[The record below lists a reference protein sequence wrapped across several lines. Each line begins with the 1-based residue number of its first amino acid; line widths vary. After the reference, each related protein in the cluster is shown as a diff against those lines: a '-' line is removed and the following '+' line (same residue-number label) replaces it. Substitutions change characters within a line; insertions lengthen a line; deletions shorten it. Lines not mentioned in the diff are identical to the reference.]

1 LKFYTKTIK
10 NISFPLLSLLVF
22 ISPFNISLAEEK
34 GEEET
39 YSISLVQT
47 AEVGKEIIE
56 VEDKKVL
63 TETYK
68 VEKGD
73 WIWQLFRERGL
84 LEKHNLRELLSML
97 KTLNKD
103 LANLD
108 VIRPN
113 QEIVIPLVISPIGA
127 GPKLAKKAT
136 ETPISPEMLKDIKLE
151 NYTVRRGDSLV
162 KVIRSR
168 YQISDEKLYREYLE
182 LVRGLNPSIEDL
194 DTVSP
199 GQIVKLPI
207 WTPQVVRAPIA
218 PKASLKPERVAQKAR
233 RTALGYQLGQ
243 IFTHMGEEW
252 VQTGHHFIPL
262 KSGGH
267 IDLNADS
274 FPIINLFN
282 GYKVIVDLY
291 NAMPEK
297 MSTVIESSWE
307 NYAIVHL
314 NKDDNLRTA
323 FDKALT
329 ACHYSKIYKLGE
341 PLDLRG
347 DIPFRIAGDWII
359 LPTASPGGE
368 KEKMIMITLV
378 DDHTPRTP
386 RAIQD
391 FLRTQGIKAIDYP
404 PGDDAVEP
412 TAAKLVVLKAGNDIS
427 SLIETIL
434 NLTGQPF
441 SRGVEIPIYKSGKSN
456 FNLVTRADFLLE
468 VNGRDCIIDLKGLEP
483 DIATLLEEHQ
493 FRVLLLDGDKDP
505 SSIVSKTLGLL
516 GVQFDSK
523 PHDFMAAERDQQKN
537 VRLTIPGIVFQA
549 NSGKNI
555 FATPLEIPD
564 DIALFLSQRGYDIL
578 NLTLS

>member
-1 LKFYTKTIK
+1 LKFYTQTIK
-10 NISFPLLSLLVF
+10 NISFLLISLLVF
-22 ISPFNISLAEEK
+22 ISPINKSLAQEK

-56 VEDKKVL
+56 VEDKKIL

-73 WIWQLFRERGL
+73 WIWQIFREKGL
-84 LEKHNLRELLSML
+84 LQKQNLAELLSML

-103 LANLD
+103 LADLD
-108 VIRPN
+108 VIHPN
-113 QEIVIPLVISPIGA
+113 QEIVIPLVISPVGA
-127 GPKLAKKAT
+127 GPAVAKKAT
-136 ETPISPEMLKDIKLE
+136 EPISPETLKDIKLE
-151 NYTVRRGDSLV
+151 NYTIRRGDTLV

-168 YQISDEKLYREYLE
+168 YEISDEKLYREYLE

-207 WTPQVVRAPIA
+207 WTPQVVRAPVVH
-218 PKASLKPERVAQKAR
+218 KASLKPEHVAQKAR
-233 RTALGYQLGQ
+233 RTALAYQLGQ
-243 IFTHMGEEW
+243 ILTHMGEEW

-267 IDLNADS
+267 IDLKGDS
-274 FPIINLFN
+274 FPIVNLFN

-297 MSTVIESSWE
+297 MGTVIESSWE

-314 NKDDNLRTA
+314 NENDNLRTA
-323 FDKALT
+323 FDKVLP

-341 PLDLRG
+341 TLDLRG

-359 LPTASPGGE
+359 QPTASPGGE

-391 FLRTQGIKAIDYP
+391 FLRTQGIKVIDYP
-404 PGDDAVEP
+404 PADDAFEP
-412 TAAKLVVLKAGNDIS
+412 AAAKLEVLKAGNDIS

-456 FNLVTRADFLLE
+456 FNLVMKADFLLK
-468 VNGRDCIIDLKGLEP
+468 VNEKDCIIDLKGLEP

-493 FRVLLLDGDKDP
+493 FKVLLLAGDKDP
-505 SSIVSKTLGLL
+505 SSIVSKTLVLL

-537 VRLTIPGIVFQA
+537 ITLTIPGIVFQA

>member
-1 LKFYTKTIK
+1 LENYSQTIK
-10 NISFPLLSLLVF
+10 NISLLLLSLLVF
-22 ISPFNISLAEEK
+22 TSPFKFSLAQEK

-47 AEVGKEIIE
+47 AEVGKEIID

-63 TETYK
+63 TETYR

-84 LEKHNLRELLSML
+84 LQKRNVSELLSML

-103 LANLD
+103 LVNLD
-108 VIRPN
+108 VIHPN
-113 QEIVIPLVISPIGA
+113 QEIVIPLVIGPIGSS
-127 GPKLAKKAT
+127 PKLAKKSD
-136 ETPISPEMLKDIKLE
+136 ETPISPEMLKDLKLE
-151 NYTVRRGDSLV
+151 NYTVRRGDTLV

-182 LVRGLNPSIEDL
+182 LVRGLNPSLEDL
-194 DTVSP
+194 DAVHP
-199 GQIVKLPI
+199 GQVVRLPI

-218 PKASLKPERVAQKAR
+218 PKASLKPERIAQKAI

-243 IFTHMGEEW
+243 IFTQMGEEW

-267 IDLNADS
+267 IDLKADS
-274 FPIINLFN
+274 FPVINLFN
-282 GYKVIVDLY
+282 GFKVIVDLHG
-291 NAMPEK
+291 ALPEK

-307 NYAIVHL
+307 NYSIIHL
-314 NKDDNLRTA
+314 NKNDNLRTA
-323 FDKALT
+323 FDKILP

-341 PLDLRG
+341 PLELRG
-347 DIPFRIAGDWII
+347 DIPFRIAADWII
-359 LPTASPGGE
+359 QPTTAPTGE
-368 KEKMIMITLV
+368 REKMIMITLV
-378 DDHTPRTP
+378 DDRSTGTP

-391 FLRTQGIKAIDYP
+391 FLRTQGIKSIDYP
-404 PGDDAVEP
+404 PAEDDVE
-412 TAAKLVVLKAGNDIS
+412 TATGKSEVLKAGNDIS
-427 SLIETIL
+427 SLIETIM

-441 SRGVEIPIYKSGKSN
+441 SRGVEIPIYKSGKTH
-456 FNLVTRADFLLE
+456 FNLVMRADFLLK
-468 VNGRDCIIDLKGLEP
+468 VKGKDCIIDLTGLEP

-493 FRVLLLDGDKDP
+493 FSVLPLAGDKDP
-505 SSIVSKTLGLL
+505 SSIVSKTLDLL

-523 PHDFMAAERDQQKN
+523 PHDFIAAERDQQKN
-537 VRLTIPGIVFQA
+537 IRLTIPGIVFQA

-555 FATPLEIPD
+555 LATPLTIPD
-564 DIALFLSQRGYDIL
+564 DIALFLSQRGYNIL

>member
-1 LKFYTKTIK
+1 MKIYSQTIK
-10 NISFPLLSLLVF
+10 NISFLLLSLLVF
-22 ISPFNISLAEEK
+22 ISPFNISLAQEK
-34 GEEET
+34 REEET

-84 LEKHNLRELLSML
+84 LQKHNVSELLSML

-103 LANLD
+103 LENLD
-108 VIRPN
+108 VIHPN

-127 GPKLAKKAT
+127 GPRLAKKAPQ
-136 ETPISPEMLKDIKLE
+136 TPISPEMLKDIKLE
-151 NYTVRRGDSLV
+151 NYTIRRGDTLI

-168 YQISDEKLYREYLE
+168 YEISDEKLYNEYLE

-194 DTVSP
+194 DAVNP
-199 GQIVKLPI
+199 GQVVRLPI

-218 PKASLKPERVAQKAR
+218 PEAPIKPERIAQEAR
-233 RTALGYQLGQ
+233 RAALAYQLGQ

-252 VQTGHHFIPL
+252 VQTGFHFIPL
-262 KSGGH
+262 QSGGY
-267 IDLNADS
+267 INLKADS

-282 GYKVIVDLY
+282 GYKVIVDSH

-297 MSTVIESSWE
+297 MSTVIESSWG

-323 FDKALT
+323 FDKILS

-341 PLDLRG
+341 PLELRG

-359 LPTASPGGE
+359 KPTAAPSGE
-368 KEKMIMITLV
+368 REKMIMITLV
-378 DDHTPRTP
+378 DDRTPRTP

-404 PGDDAVEP
+404 PADDAVEP
-412 TAAKLVVLKAGNDIS
+412 SAGKLEVLKAGNDVS

-434 NLTGQPF
+434 NLTGHPF
-441 SRGVEIPIYKSGKSN
+441 SRGVEIPIYKSGKAN
-456 FNLVTRADFLLE
+456 FNLVMKADFLLK

-483 DIATLLEEHQ
+483 DIASLLEEHQ
-493 FRVLLLDGDKDP
+493 FRVLLLAGDKDP
-505 SSIVSKTLGLL
+505 SSIVAKTLDLL

-523 PHDFMAAERDQQKN
+523 PHDFMAAERDRQKN
-537 VRLTIPGIVFQA
+537 VRLTINGIVFQA

>member
-1 LKFYTKTIK
+1 MKFYTQTIK
-10 NISFPLLSLLVF
+10 NISFLLISLLVF
-22 ISPFNISLAEEK
+22 ISPINKSLAQEK

-56 VEDKKVL
+56 VEDKKIL

-73 WIWQLFRERGL
+73 WIWQIFREKGL
-84 LEKHNLRELLSML
+84 LQKQNLAELLSML

-103 LANLD
+103 LADLD
-108 VIRPN
+108 VIHPN
-113 QEIVIPLVISPIGA
+113 QEIVIPLVISPVGA
-127 GPKLAKKAT
+127 GPAVAKKAT
-136 ETPISPEMLKDIKLE
+136 EPISPETLKDIKLE
-151 NYTVRRGDSLV
+151 NYTIRRGDTLV

-168 YQISDEKLYREYLE
+168 YEISDEKLYREYLE

-194 DTVSP
+194 DNVSP

-207 WTPQVVRAPIA
+207 WTPQVVRAPVVH
-218 PKASLKPERVAQKAR
+218 KASLKPEHVAQKAR
-233 RTALGYQLGQ
+233 RTALAYQLGQ
-243 IFTHMGEEW
+243 ILTHMGEEW
-252 VQTGHHFIPL
+252 VHTGHHFIPL

-267 IDLNADS
+267 IDLKGDS
-274 FPIINLFN
+274 FPIVNLFN

-297 MSTVIESSWE
+297 MGTVIESSWE

-314 NKDDNLRTA
+314 NENDNLRTA
-323 FDKALT
+323 FDKVLP

-359 LPTASPGGE
+359 QPTGSPGGE

-391 FLRTQGIKAIDYP
+391 FLRTQGIKVIDYP
-404 PGDDAVEP
+404 PADDAFEP
-412 TAAKLVVLKAGNDIS
+412 AAAKLEVLKAGNDIS

-456 FNLVTRADFLLE
+456 FNLVMKADFLLK
-468 VNGRDCIIDLKGLEP
+468 VNEKDCIIDLKGLEP

-493 FRVLLLDGDKDP
+493 FKVLLLAGDKDP
-505 SSIVSKTLGLL
+505 SSIVSKTLDLL

-537 VRLTIPGIVFQA
+537 ITLTIPGIVFQA

>member
-1 LKFYTKTIK
+1 MKFYTQTIK
-10 NISFPLLSLLVF
+10 NISFLLISLLVF
-22 ISPFNISLAEEK
+22 ISPINKSLAQEK

-56 VEDKKVL
+56 VEDKKIL

-73 WIWQLFRERGL
+73 WIWQIFREKGL
-84 LEKHNLRELLSML
+84 LQKQNLAELLSML

-103 LANLD
+103 LADLD
-108 VIRPN
+108 VIHPN
-113 QEIVIPLVISPIGA
+113 QEIVIPLVISPVGA
-127 GPKLAKKAT
+127 GPAVAKKAT
-136 ETPISPEMLKDIKLE
+136 EPISPETLKDIKLE
-151 NYTVRRGDSLV
+151 NYTIRRGDTLV

-168 YQISDEKLYREYLE
+168 YEISDEKLYREYLE

-194 DTVSP
+194 DNVSP

-207 WTPQVVRAPIA
+207 WTPQVVRAPVVH
-218 PKASLKPERVAQKAR
+218 KASLKPEHVAQKAR
-233 RTALGYQLGQ
+233 RTALAYQLGQ
-243 IFTHMGEEW
+243 ILTHMGEEW
-252 VQTGHHFIPL
+252 VHTGHHFIPL

-267 IDLNADS
+267 IDLKGDS
-274 FPIINLFN
+274 FPIVNLFN

-297 MSTVIESSWE
+297 MGTVIESSWE

-314 NKDDNLRTA
+314 NENDNLRTA
-323 FDKALT
+323 FDKVLP

-341 PLDLRG
+341 TLDLRG

-359 LPTASPGGE
+359 QPTGSPGGE

-391 FLRTQGIKAIDYP
+391 FLRTQGIKVIDYP
-404 PGDDAVEP
+404 PADDAFEP
-412 TAAKLVVLKAGNDIS
+412 AAAKLEVLKAGNDIS

-456 FNLVTRADFLLE
+456 FNLVMKADFLLK
-468 VNGRDCIIDLKGLEP
+468 VNEKDCIIDLKGLEP

-493 FRVLLLDGDKDP
+493 FKVLLLAGDKDP
-505 SSIVSKTLGLL
+505 SSIVSKTLDLL

-537 VRLTIPGIVFQA
+537 ITLTIPGIVFQA

>member
-1 LKFYTKTIK
+1 MKVYTQTIK
-10 NISFPLLSLLVF
+10 NISLLLLSLLVF
-22 ISPFNISLAEEK
+22 LLPLNISLAQEK

-56 VEDKKVL
+56 LEDKKVL

-84 LEKHNLRELLSML
+84 LQKHNLSELLAML

-103 LANLD
+103 LENLD
-108 VIRPN
+108 VIHPN

-127 GPKLAKKAT
+127 SPKLAKKAPP
-136 ETPISPEMLKDIKLE
+136 TPISPEMLKDIKLE
-151 NYTVRRGDSLV
+151 NYTIRRGDSLV

-168 YQISDEKLYREYLE
+168 YEISDEKLYREYLQ

-194 DTVSP
+194 DAVNP
-199 GQIVKLPI
+199 GQVVRLPI

-218 PKASLKPERVAQKAR
+218 PKASLKPERIAQKAR

-252 VQTGHHFIPL
+252 VQTGYHFIPL

-282 GYKVIVDLY
+282 GHKVIVDLH

-297 MSTVIESSWE
+297 MSTVIESSWQ

-314 NKDDNLRTA
+314 NEDENLRTA
-323 FDKALT
+323 FDKILP

-341 PLDLRG
+341 HIELRG
-347 DIPFRIAGDWII
+347 DIPFRISGDWII
-359 LPTASPGGE
+359 QPTAAPSGE

-378 DDHTPRTP
+378 DERTPRTP

-391 FLRTQGIKAIDYP
+391 FLRTQGVKAIDYP
-404 PGDDAVEP
+404 PADDAVE
-412 TAAKLVVLKAGNDIS
+412 TSAGKLEVLKAGNDVS

-434 NLTGQPF
+434 NLTGQSF
-441 SRGVEIPIYKSGKSN
+441 SRGVEIPIYKSGKAS
-456 FNLVTRADFLLE
+456 FNLVMQADFLLK
-468 VNGRDCIIDLKGLEP
+468 VNGKECIIDLKGLEP
-483 DIATLLEEHQ
+483 DIANLLEEHQ
-493 FRVLLLDGDKDP
+493 FRVLLLAGDKDP
-505 SSIVSKTLGLL
+505 SSIVSKTLDLL

-555 FATPLEIPD
+555 FATSLEIPD
-564 DIALFLSQRGYDIL
+564 DIALFLSQRGYNIL

>member
-1 LKFYTKTIK
+1 MKYYIQIIK
-10 NISFPLLSLLVF
+10 NISFLLLSLLVF
-22 ISPFNISLAEEK
+22 TPPFNNSIAQEK
-34 GEEET
+34 GAEET

-47 AEVGKEIIE
+47 AEPGKEIIE

-63 TETYK
+63 TETIK

-108 VIRPN
+108 VIHPD
-113 QEIVIPLVISPIGA
+113 QSIVIPLVISPVGA
-127 GPKLAKKAT
+127 SPRLAKKVTA
-136 ETPISPEMLKDIKLE
+136 EPISPEKLKDLKLE
-151 NYTVRRGDSLV
+151 NYTIRRGDSLV

-168 YQISDEKLYREYLE
+168 YEISDEKLYREYLE

-194 DTVSP
+194 DAVHP
-199 GQIVKLPI
+199 GQVVRLPI

-218 PKASLKPERVAQKAR
+218 PKASLEPARIAQKAR

-243 IFTHMGEEW
+243 IFTFMGEEW
-252 VQTGHHFIPL
+252 VQAGHHFIPL

-267 IDLNADS
+267 IDLKGHT

-282 GYKVIVDLY
+282 GRKVIVDLH
-291 NAMPEK
+291 NALPEK
-297 MSTVIESSWE
+297 MSTVIQSSWE
-307 NYAIVHL
+307 NYAVVHL
-314 NKDDNLRTA
+314 DKEDNLRTA
-323 FDKALT
+323 FDKILP

-341 PLDLRG
+341 PLELRG
-347 DIPFRIAGDWII
+347 DIPFRISGDWII
-359 LPTASPGGE
+359 QPTKTPSGE
-368 KEKMIMITLV
+368 REKSIMITLV
-378 DDHTPRTP
+378 DDRTPRTP
-386 RAIQD
+386 PAIQD

-404 PGDDAVEP
+404 PPEDAAAPSDD
-412 TAAKLVVLKAGNDIS
+412 KLEILKAGNDVS

-434 NLTGQPF
+434 NLTGQSF
-441 SRGVEIPIYKSGKSN
+441 SRDKEIPIFKSGKTN
-456 FNLVTRADFLLE
+456 FDLVMKADFLFE
-468 VNGRDCIIDLKGLEP
+468 VKGRDCIIDLQGMEP
-483 DIATLLEEHQ
+483 DMAKLLKEHR
-493 FRVLLLDGDKDP
+493 FSVLLLAGDKDP
-505 SSIVSKTLGLL
+505 SSIVSKTLDLL

-523 PHDFMAAERDQQKN
+523 PHDFMAAERDHQKN
-537 VRLTIPGIVFQA
+537 VKLTIQGIVFQA

-555 FATPLEIPD
+555 LATPVEIPD
-564 DIALFLSQRGYDIL
+564 DIALFLSRRGYNIL

>member
-1 LKFYTKTIK
+1 M
-10 NISFPLLSLLVF
+10 LLISLLVF
-22 ISPFNISLAEEK
+22 ISPINESLAQEK

-73 WIWQLFRERGL
+73 WIWQIFREKGL
-84 LEKHNLRELLSML
+84 LQKQNLAELLSML

-103 LANLD
+103 LADLD
-108 VIRPN
+108 VIHPN
-113 QEIVIPLVISPIGA
+113 QEIVIPLVISPVGA
-127 GPKLAKKAT
+127 GPAVAKKAT
-136 ETPISPEMLKDIKLE
+136 EPISPETLKDIKLE
-151 NYTVRRGDSLV
+151 NYTIRRGDTLV

-168 YQISDEKLYREYLE
+168 YEISDEKLYREYLE

-207 WTPQVVRAPIA
+207 WTPQVVRAPIV
-218 PKASLKPERVAQKAR
+218 PKASLKPEHVAQKAR

-243 IFTHMGEEW
+243 IFTYMGEEW

-267 IDLNADS
+267 IDLKGDS
-274 FPIINLFN
+274 FPIVNLFN

-297 MSTVIESSWE
+297 MGTVIESSWG

-314 NKDDNLRTA
+314 NENDNLRTA
-323 FDKALT
+323 FDKVLP

-359 LPTASPGGE
+359 QPTASPGGE

-378 DDHTPRTP
+378 DDRTPRTP

-391 FLRTQGIKAIDYP
+391 FLRTQGIKVIDYP
-404 PGDDAVEP
+404 PADDAFEP
-412 TAAKLVVLKAGNDIS
+412 AAAKLEVLKAGNDIS

-456 FNLVTRADFLLE
+456 FNLVMKADFLLK
-468 VNGRDCIIDLKGLEP
+468 VNEKDCIIDLKGLEP

-493 FRVLLLDGDKDP
+493 FKVLLLAGDKNP
-505 SSIVSKTLGLL
+505 SSVVSKTLDLL

-523 PHDFMAAERDQQKN
+523 PHDFMAAKRDQQKN
-537 VRLTIPGIVFQA
+537 VTLTIPGIVFQA

>member
-1 LKFYTKTIK
+1 
-10 NISFPLLSLLVF
+10 
-22 ISPFNISLAEEK
+22 
-34 GEEET
+34 
-39 YSISLVQT
+39 
-47 AEVGKEIIE
+47 
-56 VEDKKVL
+56 
-63 TETYK
+63 
-68 VEKGD
+68 
-73 WIWQLFRERGL
+73 
-84 LEKHNLRELLSML
+84 
-97 KTLNKD
+97 
-103 LANLD
+103 
-108 VIRPN
+108 
-113 QEIVIPLVISPIGA
+113 
-127 GPKLAKKAT
+127 
-136 ETPISPEMLKDIKLE
+136 MLKDIKLE
-151 NYTVRRGDSLV
+151 NYTVRRGDTLV

-218 PKASLKPERVAQKAR
+218 PKASLEPEGVAQKVR

-267 IDLNADS
+267 IDLKADS

-323 FDKALT
+323 FDKVLP

-359 LPTASPGGE
+359 QPTASPGGE

-378 DDHTPRTP
+378 DDYTPKTP

-404 PGDDAVEP
+404 PADDAVEP
-412 TAAKLVVLKAGNDIS
+412 SAAKLEVLKAGNDIS

-441 SRGVEIPIYKSGKSN
+441 SQGVEIPIYKSGKSN
-456 FNLVTRADFLLE
+456 FNLVMRADFLLK
-468 VNGRDCIIDLKGLEP
+468 VSGRDCIIDLKGMEP
-483 DIATLLEEHQ
+483 DMAALLEEHQ
-493 FRVLLLDGDKDP
+493 FMVLLLAGDKDP
-505 SSIVSKTLGLL
+505 SSVVSKTLGLL

-555 FATPLEIPD
+555 FATPLDIPD

>member
-1 LKFYTKTIK
+1 LKFYSQIIK
-10 NISFPLLSLLVF
+10 NISFLLISLLVF
-22 ISPFNISLAEEK
+22 ISPINESLAQEK

-39 YSISLVQT
+39 YSISLIQT

-56 VEDKKVL
+56 VEDKKIL

-73 WIWQLFRERGL
+73 WIWQIFREKGL
-84 LEKHNLRELLSML
+84 LQKQNLGELLSML

-108 VIRPN
+108 VIHPN
-113 QEIVIPLVISPIGA
+113 QEIVIPLVISPMGA
-127 GPKLAKKAT
+127 SPKLAKKAT
-136 ETPISPEMLKDIKLE
+136 EPISPEMLKDIKLE
-151 NYTVRRGDSLV
+151 NYTIRRGDTLV

-168 YQISDEKLYREYLE
+168 YEISDEKLYREYLE

-218 PKASLKPERVAQKAR
+218 PKASLKPEHVAQKAR
-233 RTALGYQLGQ
+233 QTALGYQLGQ
-243 IFTHMGEEW
+243 IFTYMGEEW

-267 IDLNADS
+267 IDLKGDS
-274 FPIINLFN
+274 FPVLNLFN

-291 NAMPEK
+291 EAMPEK
-297 MSTVIESSWE
+297 MGTVIESSWG

-314 NKDDNLRTA
+314 NENDNLRTA
-323 FDKALT
+323 FDKVLP

-359 LPTASPGGE
+359 QPTASPGGE

-404 PGDDAVEP
+404 PADDAFEP
-412 TAAKLVVLKAGNDIS
+412 AAAKLEVLKAGNDIS

-441 SRGVEIPIYKSGKSN
+441 SRGVEIPIYKSGESN
-456 FNLVTRADFLLE
+456 FNLVMKAGFLLK
-468 VNGRDCIIDLKGLEP
+468 VNGKDCIIDLKGLEP

-493 FRVLLLDGDKDP
+493 FRVLLLAGDKDP
-505 SSIVSKTLGLL
+505 SSIVSKTLDLL

-537 VRLTIPGIVFQA
+537 VTLTIPGIVFQA

>member
-1 LKFYTKTIK
+1 MKYYSQIIR
-10 NISFPLLSLLVF
+10 NISFLLLSLLVF
-22 ISPFNISLAEEK
+22 TPPFNISLAQEK

-63 TETYK
+63 AETIT

-73 WIWQLFRERGL
+73 WIWRLFRERGL

-103 LANLD
+103 LVNLD
-108 VIRPN
+108 VIHPN
-113 QEIVIPLVISPIGA
+113 QSIVIPLIISPIGA
-127 GPKLAKKAT
+127 SPKLAKKVTA
-136 ETPISPEMLKDIKLE
+136 TPISPEKLKDLKLE
-151 NYTVRRGDSLV
+151 NYTIRPGDSLV

-168 YQISDEKLYREYLE
+168 YEISDEKLYREYLE
-182 LVRGLNPSIEDL
+182 LVRGLNPSMGDL
-194 DTVSP
+194 DTIHP
-199 GQIVKLPI
+199 GQVVRLPM

-218 PKASLKPERVAQKAR
+218 PKTSHKPERIAQKAR

-243 IFTHMGEEW
+243 IFTHVGEEW

-267 IDLNADS
+267 IDLKGDT

-282 GYKVIVDLY
+282 GYKVIVDLH
-291 NAMPEK
+291 NVLPEK
-297 MSTVIESSWE
+297 MSAVIESSWE
-307 NYAIVHL
+307 NYTVVHL
-314 NKDDNLRTA
+314 NKDDNLTTA
-323 FDKALT
+323 FDKILP

-341 PLDLRG
+341 PLELRG
-347 DIPFRIAGDWII
+347 DIPFRISGDWII
-359 LPTASPGGE
+359 QPTTAPSGE
-368 KEKMIMITLV
+368 REKMIMITLV
-378 DDHTPRTP
+378 DDRTPRTP

-391 FLRTQGIKAIDYP
+391 FLLTQGIKAIDYP
-404 PGDDAVEP
+404 PVEDAVEP
-412 TAAKLVVLKAGNDIS
+412 SDGKLEVLKAGNDIS

-434 NLTGQPF
+434 NLTGQTF
-441 SRGVEIPIYKSGKSN
+441 SRGVDIPIYKSGKTN
-456 FNLVTRADFLLE
+456 FNLVMKADFLFE
-468 VNGRDCIIDLKGLEP
+468 VNGKDCIIDLKGMEP
-483 DIATLLEEHQ
+483 DIANLLKEHR
-493 FRVLLLDGDKDP
+493 FSVLLLAGDKDP
-505 SSIVSKTLGLL
+505 SSIVSKTLDLL

-523 PHDFMAAERDQQKN
+523 PHDFMAAERDHQKN
-537 VRLTIPGIVFQA
+537 VRLTIHGIVFQA

-555 FATPLEIPD
+555 LATPLEIPN
-564 DIALFLSQRGYDIL
+564 DIALFLSRRGYNIL

>member
-1 LKFYTKTIK
+1 
-10 NISFPLLSLLVF
+10 
-22 ISPFNISLAEEK
+22 
-34 GEEET
+34 
-39 YSISLVQT
+39 
-47 AEVGKEIIE
+47 
-56 VEDKKVL
+56 
-63 TETYK
+63 
-68 VEKGD
+68 
-73 WIWQLFRERGL
+73 
-84 LEKHNLRELLSML
+84 
-97 KTLNKD
+97 
-103 LANLD
+103 
-108 VIRPN
+108 
-113 QEIVIPLVISPIGA
+113 
-127 GPKLAKKAT
+127 
-136 ETPISPEMLKDIKLE
+136 MLKDTKLE
-151 NYTVRRGDSLV
+151 NYTIRRGDTLV

-168 YQISDEKLYREYLE
+168 YQISDEELYREYLE

-194 DTVSP
+194 DAVSP
-199 GQIVKLPI
+199 GQVVRLPI
-207 WTPQVVRAPIA
+207 WTPQLVRAPIA
-218 PKASLKPERVAQKAR
+218 PKASLKPENIAQKAR
-233 RTALGYQLGQ
+233 RTALAYQLGQ

-252 VQTGHHFIPL
+252 LQTGHHFIPL

-267 IDLNADS
+267 IDLKADS

-282 GYKVIVDLY
+282 GYKVIVDMHS
-291 NAMPEK
+291 AMPEK
-297 MSTVIESSWE
+297 MSTVIASSWQ

-314 NKDDNLRTA
+314 DKDDNLRTA
-323 FDKALT
+323 VDKILP

-341 PLDLRG
+341 PIDLRG

-359 LPTASPGGE
+359 KPTTEPSGE
-368 KEKMIMITLV
+368 NEKMIMITLV
-378 DDHTPRTP
+378 DEQTSRTP

-404 PGDDAVEP
+404 PAEDAVEP
-412 TAAKLVVLKAGNDIS
+412 SADKLEVLQAGNDIS

-441 SRGVEIPIYKSGKSN
+441 SRGVEIPIYKSGKVN
-456 FNLVTRADFLLE
+456 FNLVMKADFLLK
-468 VNGRDCIIDLKGLEP
+468 VKGSNCIIDLKGLEP

-493 FRVLLLDGDKDP
+493 FKVLLLAGDKDP
-505 SSIVSKTLGLL
+505 SSIVSKTLDLL

>member
-1 LKFYTKTIK
+1 MKYYNQAIK
-10 NISFPLLSLLVF
+10 SVSFLLLSLLVF
-22 ISPFNISLAEEK
+22 TSPFRISLAQEK
-34 GEEET
+34 GEEDT

-63 TETYK
+63 TEKITI
-68 VEKGD
+68 EKGD

-84 LEKHNLRELLSML
+84 LQKRNLSELLSML
-97 KTLNKD
+97 KTLNKN
-103 LANLD
+103 LENLD
-108 VIRPN
+108 LIHPN

-136 ETPISPEMLKDIKLE
+136 ETPISPEQLKDLKLE
-151 NYTVRRGDSLV
+151 NYTVRQGDTLV

-168 YQISDEKLYREYLE
+168 YEISDEKLYREYLE
-182 LVRGLNPSIEDL
+182 LVRELNPSIENL

-199 GQIVKLPI
+199 GQIVRLPI

-218 PKASLKPERVAQKAR
+218 PKPSLKPERVAQKAH

-243 IFTHMGEEW
+243 IFTHIGEEW

-267 IDLNADS
+267 IDLKGDS
-274 FPIINLFN
+274 FPIVNLFN
-282 GYKVIVDLY
+282 GYKVIVDLHDT
-291 NAMPEK
+291 MPEK
-297 MSTVIESSWE
+297 MSTVIASSWQ

-314 NKDDNLRTA
+314 KENDNLRTA
-323 FDKALT
+323 FDKILP
-329 ACHYSKIYKLGE
+329 ACHYSKIYKAGE
-341 PLDLRG
+341 PIEMPG
-347 DIPFRIAGDWII
+347 DIPFQIAGDWII
-359 LPTASPGGE
+359 QPAAAPSGE

-378 DDHTPRTP
+378 DHQTPRTP

-404 PGDDAVEP
+404 PADDAVEP
-412 TAAKLVVLKAGNDIS
+412 SAEKLEVLKAGNDIP

-441 SRGVEIPIYKSGKSN
+441 SRGVEIPIFKSGKAN
-456 FNLVTRADFLLE
+456 FDLVMKADFLLK
-468 VNGRDCIIDLKGLEP
+468 VKGKDCIIDLKGLET

-493 FRVLLLDGDKDP
+493 FRVLLLASDKNP
-505 SSIVSKTLGLL
+505 SSVVSKTLDLL
-516 GVQFDSK
+516 GVQFDAK
-523 PHDFMAAERDQQKN
+523 PHDFMAAERNQQKN
-537 VRLTIPGIVFQA
+537 VRLTIPGIIFQA

-564 DIALFLSQRGYDIL
+564 DIALFLSQKGYEIL

>member
-1 LKFYTKTIK
+1 MKVYTQTIK
-10 NISFPLLSLLVF
+10 NTYFLLLSLLVF
-22 ISPFNISLAEEK
+22 ISPINKSLAQEK

-47 AEVGKEIIE
+47 AEVGKDIIE

-73 WIWQLFRERGL
+73 WIWQIFREKGL
-84 LEKHNLRELLSML
+84 LQKQDLGELLSML

-108 VIRPN
+108 VIYPN
-113 QEIVIPLVISPIGA
+113 QEIVIPLVISPMGA
-127 GPKLAKKAT
+127 GPKLARK
-136 ETPISPEMLKDIKLE
+136 EPEPISPEKLKDIKLE
-151 NYTVRRGDSLV
+151 NYTVRRGDTLV

-168 YQISDEKLYREYLE
+168 YEISDEKLYREYLE
-182 LVRGLNPSIEDL
+182 LVRELNPSIEDL
-194 DTVSP
+194 DSVSP
-199 GQIVKLPI
+199 GQIVRLPI
-207 WTPQVVRAPIA
+207 WTPQVVRAPIV
-218 PKASLKPERVAQKAR
+218 PKASLKPEHVAEKAR
-233 RTALGYQLGQ
+233 LTALGYQLGQ
-243 IFTHMGEEW
+243 IFTYMGEEW
-252 VQTGHHFIPL
+252 VQTGYHFVPL

-267 IDLNADS
+267 IDLNGES
-274 FPIINLFN
+274 FPVINLFN

-291 NAMPEK
+291 NAMPQK
-297 MSTVIESSWE
+297 MGKVIESSWE
-307 NYAIVHL
+307 NYTIVHL
-314 NKDDNLRTA
+314 NKNDNLRTA
-323 FDKALT
+323 FDKVLP

-359 LPTASPGGE
+359 QPTASPRGE

-378 DDHTPRTP
+378 DDDTPRTP

-404 PGDDAVEP
+404 PADGASEP
-412 TAAKLVVLKAGNDIS
+412 AAAKSEILKAGNDIS

-456 FNLVTRADFLLE
+456 FNLVMKADFLLK

-483 DIATLLEEHQ
+483 DIAALLEEHQ
-493 FRVLLLDGDKDP
+493 FRVLLLAGDKDP
-505 SSIVSKTLGLL
+505 SSVVSKTLALL

-523 PHDFMAAERDQQKN
+523 PHDFMAAKRDQQKN
-537 VRLTIPGIVFQA
+537 VTLTIPGIVFQA
-549 NSGKNI
+549 EGGKNI
-555 FATPLEIPD
+555 FATPLKIPD

>member
-1 LKFYTKTIK
+1 LKFYSQTIK
-10 NISFPLLSLLVF
+10 NISLLLLSLLVF
-22 ISPFNISLAEEK
+22 TSPLHISLAQEK
-34 GEEET
+34 GDEET

-63 TETYK
+63 TETITI
-68 VEKGD
+68 EKGD

-84 LEKHNLRELLSML
+84 LQKRNLSELLSML

-108 VIRPN
+108 LIHPN
-113 QEIVIPLVISPIGA
+113 QKIVIPLIISPMGA
-127 GPKLAKKAT
+127 EPKLAKKVT
-136 ETPISPEMLKDIKLE
+136 ETPISPEQLKDVKLE
-151 NYTVRRGDSLV
+151 NYTIRRGDTLV

-168 YQISDEKLYREYLE
+168 FDISDEKLYREYLD

-194 DTVSP
+194 DNVSP
-199 GQIVKLPI
+199 GQVVRLPI
-207 WTPQVVRAPIA
+207 WTPQVVIAPIA
-218 PKASLKPERVAQKAR
+218 SKASLKPEGVAQKAR
-233 RTALGYQLGQ
+233 RTALGYQLSQ

-262 KSGGH
+262 KSGVD
-267 IDLNADS
+267 IDLEADG
-274 FPIINLFN
+274 FPVINLFN
-282 GYKVIVDLY
+282 GYKVIVDLHDT
-291 NAMPEK
+291 MPKK
-297 MSTVIESSWE
+297 MSTVITSSWP
-307 NYAIVHL
+307 NYAVVNL
-314 NKDDNLRTA
+314 KRDDNLRTA
-323 FDKALT
+323 FDKILP
-329 ACHYSKIYKLGE
+329 ACHYSKVYKAGE
-341 PLDLRG
+341 PIELRG
-347 DIPFRIAGDWII
+347 AIPFRIAGDWII
-359 LPTASPGGE
+359 QPTDTPSGE

-378 DDHTPRTP
+378 NDQTPRTP

-404 PGDDAVEP
+404 PADDAIEP
-412 TAAKLVVLKAGNDIS
+412 PAGKLEVLKAGNDIS

-434 NLTGQPF
+434 NLTGQSF
-441 SRGVEIPIYKSGKSN
+441 SREVEIPLFKSGKTN
-456 FNLVTRADFLLE
+456 FNMVIRADFLLK
-468 VNGRDCIIDLKGLEP
+468 VNGRNCIIDLRGLEP

-493 FRVLLLDGDKDP
+493 FRVLLLAGDKDP
-505 SSIVSKTLGLL
+505 SSVVSKTLDLL

-564 DIALFLSQRGYDIL
+564 DIALFLSQKGYEIL

>member
-1 LKFYTKTIK
+1 LKFYTQTIK
-10 NISFPLLSLLVF
+10 NISFLLISLLVF
-22 ISPFNISLAEEK
+22 ISPINKSLAQEK

-56 VEDKKVL
+56 VEDKKIL

-73 WIWQLFRERGL
+73 WIWQIFREKGL
-84 LEKHNLRELLSML
+84 LQKQNLAELLSML

-103 LANLD
+103 LADLD
-108 VIRPN
+108 VIHPN
-113 QEIVIPLVISPIGA
+113 QEIVIPLVISPVGA
-127 GPKLAKKAT
+127 GPAVAKKAT
-136 ETPISPEMLKDIKLE
+136 EPISPETLKDIKLE
-151 NYTVRRGDSLV
+151 NYTIRRGDTLV

-168 YQISDEKLYREYLE
+168 YEISDEKLYREYLE

-194 DTVSP
+194 DNVSP

-207 WTPQVVRAPIA
+207 WTPQVVRAPVVH
-218 PKASLKPERVAQKAR
+218 KASLKPEHVAQKAR
-233 RTALGYQLGQ
+233 RTALAYQLGQ
-243 IFTHMGEEW
+243 ILTHMGEEW
-252 VQTGHHFIPL
+252 VHTGHHFIPL

-267 IDLNADS
+267 IDLKGDS
-274 FPIINLFN
+274 FPIVNLFN

-297 MSTVIESSWE
+297 MGTVIESSWE

-314 NKDDNLRTA
+314 NENDNLRTA
-323 FDKALT
+323 FDKVLP

-341 PLDLRG
+341 TLDLRG

-359 LPTASPGGE
+359 QPTGSPGGE

-391 FLRTQGIKAIDYP
+391 FLRTQGIKVIDYP
-404 PGDDAVEP
+404 PADDAFEP
-412 TAAKLVVLKAGNDIS
+412 AAAKLEVLKAGNDIS

-456 FNLVTRADFLLE
+456 FNLVMKADFLLK
-468 VNGRDCIIDLKGLEP
+468 VNEKDCIIDLKGLEP

-493 FRVLLLDGDKDP
+493 FKVLLLAGDKDP
-505 SSIVSKTLGLL
+505 SSIVSKTLDLL

-537 VRLTIPGIVFQA
+537 ITLTIPGIVFQA

>member
-1 LKFYTKTIK
+1 LKYYNQAIK
-10 NISFPLLSLLVF
+10 SVSFLLLSLLLLT
-22 ISPFNISLAEEK
+22 SPFRISLAQEK
-34 GEEET
+34 GEEDT

-63 TETYK
+63 TEKITI
-68 VEKGD
+68 EKGD

-84 LEKHNLRELLSML
+84 LEKRNLSELLSML
-97 KTLNKD
+97 KTLNKN
-103 LANLD
+103 LVNLD
-108 VIRPN
+108 LIHPN
-113 QEIVIPLVISPIGA
+113 QEIVIPLVISPMGA
-127 GPKLAKKAT
+127 GPELAKKAT
-136 ETPISPEMLKDIKLE
+136 ETPISPEQLKDLKLE
-151 NYTVRRGDSLV
+151 NYTIRRGDTLV

-168 YQISDEKLYREYLE
+168 YEISDEKLYREYLE
-182 LVRGLNPSIEDL
+182 LVRGLNPSIQDL

-199 GQIVKLPI
+199 GQVVRLPI

-218 PKASLKPERVAQKAR
+218 PKASLKPERIAQKAR
-233 RTALGYQLGQ
+233 QTALGYQLGQ

-262 KSGGH
+262 KSGVD
-267 IDLNADS
+267 IDLEAES
-274 FPIINLFN
+274 FPILNLFN
-282 GYKVIVDLY
+282 GYKVIVDLH
-291 NAMPEK
+291 NEMPEK
-297 MSTVIESSWE
+297 MSTVIASSWQ

-314 NKDDNLRTA
+314 KKGDNLRTA
-323 FDKALT
+323 FDEILS

-341 PLDLRG
+341 PVELPG

-359 LPTASPGGE
+359 QPTVAPSD
-368 KEKMIMITLV
+368 KKQKMIMITLV
-378 DDHTPRTP
+378 NDHTPRTP

-404 PGDDAVEP
+404 PADDAVEP
-412 TAAKLVVLKAGNDIS
+412 VAGKLEVLNAGNDIS

-441 SRGVEIPIYKSGKSN
+441 SREVEIPIFKSGKTN
-456 FNLVTRADFLLE
+456 FNLVMRADFLLK
-468 VNGRDCIIDLKGLEP
+468 VNGRNCIIDLKGLEP

-493 FRVLLLDGDKDP
+493 FGVLLLAGDKDP
-505 SSIVSKTLGLL
+505 SSVVSKTLNLL

-537 VRLTIPGIVFQA
+537 VRLTIPGIVFQS

-564 DIALFLSQRGYDIL
+564 DIALFLSQKGYEIL

>member
-1 LKFYTKTIK
+1 MKYYSQIIK
-10 NISFPLLSLLVF
+10 NISFLLLSLLVF
-22 ISPFNISLAEEK
+22 TPPFNISIAQEK
-34 GEEET
+34 GEQET

-63 TETYK
+63 TEIIT

-73 WIWQLFRERGL
+73 WVWQLFRERGL

-108 VIRPN
+108 LIHPN
-113 QEIVIPLVISPIGA
+113 QSIVIPLVISPVGA
-127 GPKLAKKAT
+127 SPKLAKKVT
-136 ETPISPEMLKDIKLE
+136 VTPISPEKLKDLKLE
-151 NYTVRRGDSLV
+151 SYTIRPGDSLV

-168 YQISDEKLYREYLE
+168 YEISDEKLYREYLE
-182 LVRGLNPSIEDL
+182 LVRGLNPSLEDL
-194 DTVSP
+194 DTVHP
-199 GQIVKLPI
+199 GQVVRLPI
-207 WTPQVVRAPIA
+207 WTPQLVRAPIA
-218 PKASLKPERVAQKAR
+218 PKASLKPAHIAQKAR

-243 IFTHMGEEW
+243 IFTHIGEEW

-267 IDLNADS
+267 IDLKGDT

-282 GYKVIVDLY
+282 SRKVIVDLH
-291 NAMPEK
+291 NALPEK

-307 NYAIVHL
+307 NHAVVHL
-314 NKDDNLRTA
+314 NEDDNLRTA
-323 FDKALT
+323 FDKILL

-341 PLDLRG
+341 PLELRG
-347 DIPFRIAGDWII
+347 DIPFRISGDWII
-359 LPTASPGGE
+359 QPTTTPSGE
-368 KEKMIMITLV
+368 REKMIMITLV
-378 DDHTPRTP
+378 DDRTPRTP

-404 PGDDAVEP
+404 PAKDAVEP
-412 TAAKLVVLKAGNDIS
+412 SDDKLEVLKAGNDIS
-427 SLIETIL
+427 SLIETVL
-434 NLTGQPF
+434 NLTGQSF
-441 SRGVEIPIYKSGKSN
+441 SRDVDIPIYKSGKSN
-456 FNLVTRADFLLE
+456 FNLVMKADFLFE
-468 VNGRDCIIDLKGLEP
+468 VNGKDCIIDLKGMET
-483 DIATLLEEHQ
+483 DIANLLKEHR
-493 FRVLLLDGDKDP
+493 FSVLLLAGDKDP
-505 SSIVSKTLGLL
+505 SSIVSKTLDLL

-523 PHDFMAAERDQQKN
+523 PHDFMAAERDHQKN
-537 VRLTIPGIVFQA
+537 VRLTIHGIVFQA

-555 FATPLEIPD
+555 LATPLEIPD
-564 DIALFLSQRGYDIL
+564 DIALFLSRRGYNIL

>member
-1 LKFYTKTIK
+1 MKIYSQTIK
-10 NISFPLLSLLVF
+10 NISFLLLSLLVF
-22 ISPFNISLAEEK
+22 ISPFNISLAQEK
-34 GEEET
+34 REEET

-84 LEKHNLRELLSML
+84 LQKHNVSELLSML

-103 LANLD
+103 LENLD
-108 VIRPN
+108 VIHPN

-127 GPKLAKKAT
+127 GPRLAKKAPQ
-136 ETPISPEMLKDIKLE
+136 TPISPEMLKDIKLE
-151 NYTVRRGDSLV
+151 NYTIRRGDTLI

-168 YQISDEKLYREYLE
+168 YEISDEKLYNEYLE

-194 DTVSP
+194 DAVNP
-199 GQIVKLPI
+199 GQVVRLPI

-218 PKASLKPERVAQKAR
+218 PKAPIKPERIAQEAR
-233 RTALGYQLGQ
+233 RAALAYQLGQ

-252 VQTGHHFIPL
+252 VQTGFHFIPL
-262 KSGGH
+262 QSGGY
-267 IDLNADS
+267 INLKADS

-282 GYKVIVDLY
+282 GYKVIVDSH

-297 MSTVIESSWE
+297 MSTVIESSWG

-323 FDKALT
+323 FDKILS

-341 PLDLRG
+341 PLELRG

-359 LPTASPGGE
+359 KPTAAPSGE
-368 KEKMIMITLV
+368 REKMIMITLV
-378 DDHTPRTP
+378 DDRTPRTP

-404 PGDDAVEP
+404 PADDAVEP
-412 TAAKLVVLKAGNDIS
+412 SAGKLEVLKAGNDVS

-434 NLTGQPF
+434 NLTGHPF
-441 SRGVEIPIYKSGKSN
+441 SRGVEIPIYKSGKAN
-456 FNLVTRADFLLE
+456 FNLVMKADFLLK

-493 FRVLLLDGDKDP
+493 FRVLLLAGDKDP
-505 SSIVSKTLGLL
+505 SSIVSKTLDLL

-523 PHDFMAAERDQQKN
+523 PHDFMAAERDRQKN
-537 VRLTIPGIVFQA
+537 VRLTINGIVFQA